1 MCGRFTLTKPPD
13 LVTQHFSVPAA
24 AASPRYNIAPTQTVW
39 AVRASQDG
47 VRELIQ
53 PVWGLIPAWTRELSD
68 AVYLINARAET
79 LSEKPAFRNAFR
91 ERRCLI
97 PADGFYEWQQTVG
110 KLKQPWYIQ
119 LQDSGL
125 FGFGGL
131 WEEWRSPSGEIVNSC
146 AIVTVAANE
155 AMAPVHDRMP
165 LILAP
170 EAYDAWLAPR
180 EAGPSEILQPY
191 PSELLRLHPV
201 STEVNRP
208 GNDHPGCREPRP
220 SAPGALFS
228 P

>member
-24 AASPRYNIAPTQTVW
+24 SATPRYNIAPTQAVW
-39 AVRASQDG
+39 AVRAGQG
-47 VRELIQ
+47 GTRELIQ
-53 PVWGLIPAWTRELSD
+53 PVWGLIPSWTRDLAG
-68 AVYLINARAET
+68 AVRLINARAET

-97 PADGFYEWQQTVG
+97 PADGFYEWQAVG
-110 KLKQPWYIQ
+110 KRKQPWYIQ
-119 LQDSGL
+119 LQDGGL

-131 WEEWRSPSGEIVNSC
+131 WEEWRNPNGEAVNSC
-146 AIVTVAANE
+146 TIVTVAANE

-165 LILAP
+165 LILPP
-170 EAYDAWLAPR
+170 EVYDAWLAPGKP
-180 EAGPSEILQPY
+180 GPSELLQPY
-191 PSELLRLHPV
+191 PSEYLRLHPV

-208 GNDHPGCREPRP
+208 GNDHPSCREPLP
-220 SAPGALFS
+220 PAPGALFS